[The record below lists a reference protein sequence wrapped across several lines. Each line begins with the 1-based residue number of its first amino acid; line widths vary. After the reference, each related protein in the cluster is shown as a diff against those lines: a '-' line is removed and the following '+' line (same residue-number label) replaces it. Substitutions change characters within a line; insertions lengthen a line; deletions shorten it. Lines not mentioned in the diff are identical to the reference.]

1 MHFVA
6 ATPWHLSPTHHHWMH
21 IAFCCCNLLVYTQ
34 FGSYCLHTQFYYQWW
49 ITQVSDFSWFICLS
63 LMCRLCCPALQF
75 AIWTASR
82 APVFGPTPTL
92 VADTWHMSTHIS
104 QSLLHSYKT
113 IYTIKITATAT
124 TLISLFTCL
133 LLMNFLVA
141 ELLVWWWRF
150 ADADEVEGLCWR
162 MTTILK

>member
-1 MHFVA
+1 MA
-6 ATPWHLSPTHHHWMH
+6 ATPWHLSSTR
-21 IAFCCCNLLVYTQ
+21 ALNAQRFLLLFNIYLIIQ
-34 FGSYCLHTQFYYQWW
+34 HNSSQSYWLHTN
-49 ITQVSDFSWFICLS
+49 LS
-63 LMCRLCCPALQF
+63 LLLDSTSFWCRLIHLLMCRLRCPALQF
-75 AIWTASR
+75 PIWTASR

-113 IYTIKITATAT
+113 IYTIKITATAKT
-124 TLISLFTCL
+124 FISLFTCL
-133 LLMNFLVA
+133 LLMNFLVT